1 MFWNNDRE
9 SFLREMGDFMDG
21 CGRRPKGTKVYL
33 SKLRHLLESNYSV
46 NDLCGAVDQLILD
59 YSNGGRFYDPQDH
72 NNTRS
77 VLLQVRALL
86 LQKLQ
91 AQMGPVRISWDKGWQ
106 SFRPVEPHMVGY
118 CLEGAAVTARYS
130 DVGHEE
136 TRELTVN
143 QLQELMYILKK
154 AKALG
159 TFGHSNTAIRTA
171 HGPICTY
178 AYDYDGESGR
188 DCCEVFTDE
197 DLMEDFCRLMKTVL
211 A

>member
-1 MFWNNDRE
+1 MFWNNDQE

-33 SKLRHLLESNYSV
+33 NKLRHLLESKYSV

-77 VLLQVRALL
+77 ALLQLRKLL

-91 AQMGPVRISWDKGWQ
+91 EQMGPVQICWDKGWL
-106 SFRPVEPHMVGY
+106 SFCPVEPHEIGY
-118 CLEGAAVTARYS
+118 CLENATVTVHYS
-130 DVGHEE
+130 DFGHVE

-143 QLQELMYILKK
+143 QLRDLMHILRR
-154 AKALG
+154 AKNLG
-159 TFGHSNTAIRTA
+159 AFAPSNTAVQTV
-171 HGPICTY
+171 HGPIWVY
-178 AYDYDGESGR
+178 SYDYDGESGWN
-188 DCCEVFTDE
+188 CCEVFTD
-197 DLMEDFCRLMKTVL
+197 DKLMDAFCRLIRQVMQ
-211 A
+211 